1 MVDTNRTVRPIL
13 GSSALLLAACGS
25 APAPATADAATRD
38 SIKATMAAYMVSA
51 RKVDAAGMASFFA
64 PTGVLFEPGIQPLR
78 TPDTI
83 RAFLSSFPGVRVDSA
98 TAVTDTLE
106 LYGAS
111 AYLWG
116 SYFERLAF
124 PGQPVSEQHGKFV
137 VHWIRDP
144 SGRWVIQRYY
154 RIPLPGTRLIQP

>member
-1 MVDTNRTVRPIL
+1 MKSNS
-13 GSSALLLAACGS
+13 GFGLLIGTGMTFIACGTPPS
-25 APAPATADAATRD
+25 PARDDGATRD
-38 SIKATMAAYMVSA
+38 SIEATMAAYMVSA